1 MTDACPLLVK
11 ALRKERTFMQL
22 TEAVDCKKYSV
33 GNRSTTRRC
42 LHKNLVLLEK
52 ADRIKSRLKRVKAEK
67 GVMRWERFY
76 TLK

>member
-1 MTDACPLLVK
+1 VTDACSLLVK

-22 TEAVDCKKYSV
+22 TEAVDCNKDCL
-33 GNRSTTRRC
+33 GNGCTTRHC
-42 LHKNLVLLEK
+42 LHRNLVTLEK

-76 TLK
+76 KLK